1 MRSLLIMAAAVTT
14 ATVLAGC
21 HSNKKT
27 QPVPA
32 PQSARLEQ
40 GAEARGVCPEA
51 EARPGV
57 SEINWFQGT
66 LEEAFA
72 RPASRHTP
80 KKTARPL
87 VHY

>member
-1 MRSLLIMAAAVTT
+1 MRSLLIMAAVVTT
-14 ATVLAGC
+14 ATVFAGC
-21 HSNKKT
+21 HNNKKT
-27 QPVPA
+27 QPVPG

-40 GAEARGVCPEA
+40 SAEGSGVCPEA
-51 EARPGV
+51 GARPGV

-72 RPASRHTP
+72 RPASRHSP
-80 KKTARPL
+80 KTARPL